1 MIARNVIAEHTVA
14 AWSEYGFAVT
24 EYQAGHANVVRDNVF
39 FRNAGRVNVDC
50 DECDAS
56 GNVERDPHF
65 VDAANGNY
73 ALEGDSPVPGL
84 ISAARRRQ

>member
-1 MIARNVIAEHTVA
+1 M
-14 AWSEYGFAVT
+14 T

-65 VDAANGNY
+65 VDSANGNY
-73 ALEGDSPVPGL
+73 ASAGRQPG
-84 ISAARRRQ
+84 AGPDTAPHAGRQ